1 MFIIQMT
8 EFVMKIL
15 ITDGISET
23 GAKMLQDAG
32 HEVVQQKLTPEELLQ
47 QIGDYDALLVRSATK
62 VRQDVIDAG
71 GKLKVIG
78 RGGVGLDNIDVA
90 YAKEKGI
97 TVVNTPGASSIS
109 VAELAIAH
117 MFAVSRFL
125 PASNIEM
132 RKGEWPKKAYS
143 KGMELTAKTLG
154 LIGFGNIGKETAR
167 RALGLGMSVIAYDP
181 FVKETDM
188 DVTLVDKDEVL
199 AKADYISL
207 HIPFIKE
214 EGATISAAE
223 FAKMKD
229 GVVLINCA
237 RGGVVDEAAL
247 VEALNSGKVRAAG
260 VDVYANEPVTE
271 AQQALVNHPNVSVT
285 PHIGA
290 STVEG
295 QGRVGV
301 EIAERVIDALK

>member
-1 MFIIQMT
+1 
-8 EFVMKIL
+8 MKIL
-15 ITDGISET
+15 ITDGISEA

-47 QIGDYDALLVRSATK
+47 QIGDYEALIVRSATK
-62 VRQDVIDAG
+62 VRQDVIDTG
-71 GKLKVIG
+71 VKLKVIG

-90 YAKEKGI
+90 HAQAKGI
-97 TVVNTPGASSIS
+97 AVVNTPGASSIS

-125 PASNIEM
+125 HISNVEM

-143 KGMELTAKTLG
+143 KGVELTGKTLG
-154 LIGFGNIGKETAR
+154 LFGLGNIGRETAK
-167 RALGLGMSVIAYDP
+167 RALGLGMRVIAYDP
-181 FVKETDM
+181 IVTQTDM
-188 DVTLVDKDEVL
+188 DVTLTSKDDVL
-199 AKADYISL
+199 AHADFVSL
-207 HIPFIKE
+207 HIPFIRE
-214 EGATISAAE
+214 QGPTITAAE

-229 GVVLINCA
+229 GVILINCA
-237 RGGVVDEAAL
+237 RGGTVVEKDL
-247 VEALNSGKVRAAG
+247 LDALNSGKVRAAG
-260 VDVYANEPVTE
+260 IDVFENEPVTE
-271 AQQALVNHPNVSVT
+271 AQQALIHHPNVSVT

-301 EIAERVIDALK
+301 EIAERVIEALKS